1 MNRSSVQ
8 PIQTLT
14 YPNFCNFHELPQV
27 AKNRISMLTIACARM
42 LYLTNPGKC
51 SRKRWC
57 TAIVLVAVCTLTI
70 SVATR
75 YSSSPGP
82 ADQTLTAV
90 QKHHSLR
97 PGLQRLLNNAA
108 TWMPPV
114 VETAI
119 FHDPGHYSNI
129 VASDS
134 PISSALLERNLYNRP
149 PPSLFS
155 LS

>member
-1 MNRSSVQ
+1 MNCRSVQ
-8 PIQTLT
+8 PVPTLT
-14 YPNFCNFHELPQV
+14 YPNFCNIHELPQV
-27 AKNRISMLTIACARM
+27 AKSRISMLPIACVRM
-42 LYLTNPGKC
+42 LHLTNLGKC

-75 YSSSPGP
+75 YSSSQGP
-82 ADQTLTAV
+82 IDQTLTAV
-90 QKHHSLR
+90 QKHHCLR

-114 VETAI
+114 VEAAI
-119 FHDPGHYSNI
+119 FHDPGHYRSI
-129 VASDS
+129 VPSDP
-134 PISSALLERNLYNRP
+134 PISSVLLERNLYNRP
-149 PPSLFS
+149 PPSLFP